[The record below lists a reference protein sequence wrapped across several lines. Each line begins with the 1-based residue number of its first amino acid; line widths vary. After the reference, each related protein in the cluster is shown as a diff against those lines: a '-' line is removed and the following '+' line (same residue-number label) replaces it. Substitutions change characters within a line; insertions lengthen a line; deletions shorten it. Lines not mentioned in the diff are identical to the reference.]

1 MNNIKTQRLK
11 DTETQRLKDLKT
23 QEHGI
28 TLRLYDFMTLRHFTC
43 CLVVLLSCC
52 LLSGCGIYSF
62 SGASIPAE
70 AKTVSVQYFPNNAPL
85 VNPMLSNI
93 LTNSLNDMFVN
104 QTTLQSVAQNGDLA
118 LEGEITGY
126 STSPI
131 AITGNQ
137 TAAMNRLTITV
148 NVRFTNRY
156 DESKNFEQNFSQY
169 QDYPSGDD
177 LSSVQDV
184 LVEEIVNNLCED
196 IFNKAVVNW

>member
-1 MNNIKTQRLK
+1 MENLMTQRRR
-11 DTETQRLKDLKT
+11 DIATQRRKNTWRLGDLVT
-23 QEHGI
+23 WRLI
-28 TLRLYDFMTLRHFTC
+28 TRCLTVLLTC
-43 CLVVLLSCC
+43 CLLLS
-52 LLSGCGIYSF
+52 SCGIYSF

-70 AKTVSVQYFPNNAPL
+70 AKTVSVQYFPNNAQL
-85 VNPMLSNI
+85 VNPLLSNT
-93 LTNSLNDMFVN
+93 LTNALNDIFVN

-137 TAAMNRLTITV
+137 TAAMNRLTVTV
-148 NVRFTNRY
+148 NVRFTNKY
-156 DESKNFEQNFSQY
+156 DESKSFEQSFSQY
-169 QDYPSGDD
+169 QDYPSGQD

>member
-1 MNNIKTQRLK
+1 MTQRRR
-11 DTETQRLKDLKT
+11 DIATQRRKNTWRL
-23 QEHGI
+23 I
-28 TLRLYDFMTLRHFTC
+28 TRCLTALLTC
-43 CLVVLLSCC
+43 CLLLS
-52 LLSGCGIYSF
+52 SCGIYSF

-70 AKTVSVQYFPNNAPL
+70 AKTVSVQYFPNNAQL
-85 VNPMLSNI
+85 VNPLLSNT
-93 LTNSLNDMFVN
+93 LTNALNDIFVN

-137 TAAMNRLTITV
+137 TAAMNRLTVTV
-148 NVRFTNRY
+148 NVRFTNKY
-156 DESKNFEQNFSQY
+156 DESKSFEQSFSQY
-169 QDYPSGDD
+169 QDYPSGQD

-196 IFNKAVVNW
+196 IFNKAMVNW

>member
-1 MNNIKTQRLK
+1 MRS
-11 DTETQRLKDLKT
+11 LKT
-23 QEHGI
+23 
-28 TLRLYDFMTLRHFTC
+28 YN
-43 CLVVLLSCC
+43 LLMI
-52 LLSGCGIYSF
+52 LILSLFLSSCGIYSF

-70 AKTVSVQYFPNNAPL
+70 AKTVSVQYFPNNAQL
-85 VNPMLSNI
+85 VNPLLSNTI
-93 LTNSLNDMFVN
+93 TNALNDMFVN

-148 NVRFTNRY
+148 NVRFTNKY
-156 DESKNFEQNFSQY
+156 DESKNFEQSFSQY
-169 QDYPSGDD
+169 QDYPSGQD
-177 LSSVQDV
+177 LNAVQDV
-184 LVEEIVNNLCED
+184 LVEQIVEDLCQD

>member
-1 MNNIKTQRLK
+1 MRRFKEIKTQRHR
-11 DTETQRLKDLKT
+11 DAEAQR
-23 QEHGI
+23 HF
-28 TLRLYDFMTLRHFTC
+28 TLRLCDFATLRLLKKVC

-52 LLSGCGIYSF
+52 LLNSCGIYTF

-70 AKTVSVQYFPNNAPL
+70 ATTVSVQYFPNNAQL
-85 VNPMLSNI
+85 VNPLLSTT
-93 LTNSLNDMFVN
+93 LTNALNDMFVN

-126 STSPI
+126 TTTPI

-148 NVRFTNRY
+148 NVRFTNKY
-156 DESKNFEQNFSQY
+156 DESKNFEQRFSQY
-169 QDYPSGDD
+169 QDYPSGQD

-184 LVEEIVNNLCED
+184 LVEAIVEDLCQD

>member
-1 MNNIKTQRLK
+1 MRNLMTQRHR
-11 DTETQRLKDLKT
+11 DIETQRHRDIET
-23 QEHGI
+23 QRYFA
-28 TLRLYDFMTLRHFTC
+28 TLRLCDFTTLSIVVSLTC
-43 CLVVLLSCC
+43 CLFLS
-52 LLSGCGIYSF
+52 SCGIYSF

-70 AKTVSVQYFPNNAPL
+70 AKTVSVQYFPNNAQL
-85 VNPMLSNI
+85 VNPLLSNTF
-93 LTNSLNDMFVN
+93 TNALNDMFVN

-137 TAAMNRLTITV
+137 TAAMNRLTVTV
-148 NVRFTNRY
+148 NVRFTNKY

-169 QDYPSGDD
+169 QDYPSGQD
-177 LSSVQDV
+177 LSIVQDA
-184 LVEEIVNNLCED
+184 LVEQIVEDLCQD

>member
-1 MNNIKTQRLK
+1 MRS
-11 DTETQRLKDLKT
+11 LKT
-23 QEHGI
+23 
-28 TLRLYDFMTLRHFTC
+28 YN
-43 CLVVLLSCC
+43 LLMI
-52 LLSGCGIYSF
+52 LILSLFLSSCGIYSF

-70 AKTVSVQYFPNNAPL
+70 AKTVSVQYFPNNAQL
-85 VNPMLSNI
+85 VNPLLSNTI
-93 LTNSLNDMFVN
+93 TNTLNDMFVN

-148 NVRFTNRY
+148 NVRFTNKY
-156 DESKNFEQNFSQY
+156 DESKNFEQSFSQY
-169 QDYPSGDD
+169 QDYPSGQD
-177 LSSVQDV
+177 LNAVQDV
-184 LVEEIVNNLCED
+184 LVEQIVEDLCQD

>member
-1 MNNIKTQRLK
+1 MTQRHRDIETQRHR
-11 DTETQRLKDLKT
+11 DTETQRYFA
-23 QEHGI
+23 
-28 TLRLYDFMTLRHFTC
+28 TLRLCDFTTLSIVVMLTC
-43 CLVVLLSCC
+43 CLFLS
-52 LLSGCGIYSF
+52 SCGIYSF

-70 AKTVSVQYFPNNAPL
+70 AKTVSVQYFPNNAQL
-85 VNPMLSNI
+85 VNPLLSNTF
-93 LTNSLNDMFVN
+93 TNALNDMFVN

-137 TAAMNRLTITV
+137 TAAMNRLTVTV
-148 NVRFTNRY
+148 NVRFTNKY

-169 QDYPSGDD
+169 QDYPSGQD
-177 LSSVQDV
+177 LSIVQDA
-184 LVEEIVNNLCED
+184 LVEQIVEDLCQD

>member
-1 MNNIKTQRLK
+1 MRNLMTQRHR
-11 DTETQRLKDLKT
+11 DTETQRHKDAKT
-23 QEHGI
+23 QRYFA
-28 TLRLYDFMTLRHFTC
+28 TLRLCDFTTLSLVVSLTC
-43 CLVVLLSCC
+43 CLFLS
-52 LLSGCGIYSF
+52 SCGIYSF

-70 AKTVSVQYFPNNAPL
+70 AKTVSVQYFPNNAQL
-85 VNPMLSNI
+85 VNPLLSNTF
-93 LTNSLNDMFVN
+93 TNALNDMFVN

-137 TAAMNRLTITV
+137 TAAMNRLTVTV
-148 NVRFTNRY
+148 NVRFTNKY

-169 QDYPSGDD
+169 QDYPSGQD
-177 LSSVQDV
+177 LSIVQDA
-184 LVEEIVNNLCED
+184 LVEQIVEDLCQD

>member
-1 MNNIKTQRLK
+1 MENLMTQRHKDTKTQRRK
-11 DTETQRLKDLKT
+11 NTWRLGDLVT
-23 QEHGI
+23 WRLI
-28 TLRLYDFMTLRHFTC
+28 TRCLTALLTC
-43 CLVVLLSCC
+43 CLLLS
-52 LLSGCGIYSF
+52 SCGIYSF

-70 AKTVSVQYFPNNAPL
+70 AKTVSVQYFPNNAQL
-85 VNPMLSNI
+85 VNPLLSNTR
-93 LTNSLNDMFVN
+93 TNALNDIFVN

-137 TAAMNRLTITV
+137 TAAMNRLTVTV
-148 NVRFTNRY
+148 NVRFTNKY
-156 DESKNFEQNFSQY
+156 DESKSFEQSFSQY
-169 QDYPSGDD
+169 QDYPSGQD
-177 LSSVQDV
+177 LSSVQDA